1 MVFPREAGCREVVT
15 RTFADDF
22 AELRPDEVRRGVH
35 LARLEQVE
43 PGDVFYLLGKPG
55 EVWARD
61 NVTGGDTYM
70 FVMPGDDRWFRAGDV
85 GDPRARVMV
94 LHNTRGKVPG
104 KLAGDAGGD

>member
-1 MVFPREAGCREVVT
+1 MT

-43 PGDVFYLLGKPG
+43 PGDVFYVLADPSRVLWKQYPDAHEYPYRTLGD
-55 EVWARD
+55 ELFMSIEA
-61 NVTGGDTYM
+61 
-70 FVMPGDDRWFRAGDV
+70 V

-94 LHNTRGKVPG
+94 LHNTRGKVPE